1 MQLISLDAD
10 STYEQPMGLGES
22 RWGTVAVHVKTAD
35 NSGQR
40 GAGGA
45 QLMLAH
51 EFIATRLA
59 GALGLPVVSG
69 EVVTLPDRNGT
80 AWASLQ
86 VDAIEPTF
94 PPTNPAELASI
105 FPEVTAG
112 IEVFDL
118 WLGNTTRTEHN
129 ILFSPDVGAWVVGHE
144 GCFADLDGETP
155 AKEPSGFLPPPDPRC
170 PHVKKWCARVQFFP
184 SDTIEHIMQTAFS
197 LRLLNAQTRNAYKK
211 YLLNRRDRIQ
221 ELVNTASPYGE
232 VEANQPTLNFVGAD
246 E

>member
-1 MQLISLDAD
+1 M
-10 STYEQPMGLGES
+10 
-22 RWGTVAVHVKTAD
+22 
-35 NSGQR
+35 
-40 GAGGA
+40 
-45 QLMLAH
+45 
-51 EFIATRLA
+51 IA
-59 GALGLPVVSG
+59 
-69 EVVTLPDRNGT
+69 
-80 AWASLQ
+80 
-86 VDAIEPTF
+86 
-94 PPTNPAELASI
+94 PTNPAELASI

-155 AKEPSGFLPPPDPRC
+155 AEEPSGFLPPPDPRC

-221 ELVNTASPYGE
+221 ELVNTTSPYGE

-246 E
+246 G